1 MSEQYTDKTKKCSNS
16 PDWIESSNGHCRWKI
31 CLALAHSPQH
41 TSASQGGWYF
51 LDSTFSF
58 GKCLLSVSG
67 REGYIYIYSIQW
79 ISIITSWCVSISVSQ
94 NGWCAFHCTG
104 HVALRPRQTGA
115 SATPSERGIDS
126 AKMSMGETQ
135 IQYKYTFI
143 YIQLSPCIEVMRQ
156 SSEDIR
162 RALNLASE
170 NKWSSQQTGWKL
182 PCKEHNDK

>member
-1 MSEQYTDKTKKCSNS
+1 M
-16 PDWIESSNGHCRWKI
+16 
-31 CLALAHSPQH
+31 
-41 TSASQGGWYF
+41 
-51 LDSTFSF
+51 
-58 GKCLLSVSG
+58 
-67 REGYIYIYSIQW
+67 
-79 ISIITSWCVSISVSQ
+79 SQ
-94 NGWCAFHCTG
+94 NWWCAFHCTG

-170 NKWSSQQTGWKL
+170 KNDHHNKQAGSCLAKNIMTNRVKVKVVIRVFG
-182 PCKEHNDK
+182 